1 MSASVLDVRRSL
13 SGRRWIWREAEPRIA
28 LGIAQRLNVDP
39 HRVVCDVRIGPSGGL
54 LIDVNLDG
62 RDLTGPQMKLVT
74 EYLQEAFHG
83 ILPRIEG

>member
-1 MSASVLDVRRSL
+1 M
-13 SGRRWIWREAEPRIA
+13 REHKQPSDPNKNAYL

-83 ILPRIEG
+83 ILPRVEG